1 MKFRMVERCP
11 LCDRDNSH
19 HSYYGT
25 LELREIFR
33 KFGYD
38 ELLYVICEC
47 GLIFQ
52 WWAMTPE
59 TLAEYY
65 KNIYRKMLGKSTA
78 NTDNGD
84 IKRGIKRAKTIVKF
98 LDESSSDESPNNVLD
113 IGCAAGYLLVKLRDT
128 YKCEVTGIEPDDNY
142 REYSQG
148 LGLNVLSNLESLN
161 GNQKFDLITATHV
174 LEHFIEPMP
183 FLEKVRG
190 LMSEGGKL
198 ILEVPL
204 MSPRLSHPIVFT
216 EETFRK
222 MLHKAGFG
230 IDRLIVGKHRLVMG
244 ENLVAKAYID
254 TEDGERGRIED
265 WP

>member
-1 MKFRMVERCP
+1 MMFRMVERCP

-19 HSYYGT
+19 HNYYGT
-25 LELREIFR
+25 LELREIFH
-33 KFGYD
+33 KFGFD
-38 ELLYVICEC
+38 ELIYAICEC

-59 TLAEYY
+59 SLAEYY
-65 KNIYRKMLGKSTA
+65 KNIYREMLGKSELA
-78 NTDNGD
+78 SRD
-84 IKRGIKRAKTIVKF
+84 IKRERKRAKKIVQF
-98 LDESSSDESPNNVLD
+98 LDESPNNALD
-113 IGCAAGYLLVKLRDT
+113 IGCGAGALLVKLRDV
-128 YKCEVTGIEPDDNY
+128 YGCKVTGIEPDDNY

-148 LGLNVLSNLESLN
+148 LGLNVLSDLEFLD
-161 GNQKFDLITATHV
+161 GNRKFDLITATHV

-190 LMSEGGKL
+190 LMSEEGKL

-216 EETFRK
+216 EETFRE

-254 TEDGERGRIED
+254 TGDGERGRIED
-265 WP
+265 

>member
-1 MKFRMVERCP
+1 MIFRMVERCP

-19 HSYYGT
+19 HNYYGT
-25 LELREIFR
+25 LELRERFQ
-33 KFGYD
+33 KLGYD
-38 ELLYVICEC
+38 ELTFVICEC

-65 KNIYRKMLGKSTA
+65 NNIYRKMLGKSEPVSR
-78 NTDNGD
+78 D
-84 IKRGIKRAKTIVKF
+84 IKRERKRAKKIVRF
-98 LDESSSDESPNNVLD
+98 LDESPNNALD
-113 IGCAAGYLLVKLRDT
+113 IGSAAGALLVKLRDT
-128 YKCEVTGIEPDDNY
+128 YKCKVTGIEPDDNY

-148 LGLNVLSNLESLN
+148 LGLNVLSNLDCLN

-174 LEHFIEPMP
+174 LEHFIEPMA

-190 LMSEGGKL
+190 LMSEEGKL

-204 MSPRLSHPIVFT
+204 MSARLSHPIVFT

-222 MLHKAGFG
+222 MLHKAGFK

-244 ENLVAKAYID
+244 KNLVAKAYID
-254 TEDGERGRIED
+254 TEEGE
-265 WP
+265 